1 MFDESFFHLI
11 TIFGRNLLFSIL
23 LMGLAVLYIP
33 VYCAV
38 RKANEL
44 KQTAVKSAKLKVFL
58 SVCVNLLVISCGSVD
73 LSIPSIIFLC
83 LIADVDL
90 FIQKIPSEFLIVL
103 AILSFR
109 GISDVSMLKT
119 IIPTLCF
126 CGLWFL
132 VRRFTDM
139 GIYDIFIIMVLS
151 ITLTEFRAAVKF
163 SSLILILWGLI
174 GILLQINPGKE
185 QTGKI
190 PLAPVIITAFIL
202 TLRFL

>member
-11 TIFGRNLLFSIL
+11 TIFGRNLLFSVL

-44 KQTAVKSAKLKVFL
+44 KQTAVKSTKLKVFL
-58 SVCVNLLVISCGSVD
+58 SVCVNFLVISGGSVD
-73 LSIPSIIFLC
+73 LSIPFIIFLC
-83 LIADVDL
+83 LIADIDL

-109 GISDVSMLKT
+109 GISGVSLLKT

>member
-58 SVCVNLLVISCGSVD
+58 SVCVNLLVISGGSVD

-83 LIADVDL
+83 LIADIDL

-109 GISDVSMLKT
+109 GISGVSMLKT